1 MQQFVEP
8 MKMSLGR
15 ISLKVTSFIS
25 TRLLVLLVAA
35 GFVRAS
41 HVTERR
47 SVMSPAEKLRMLMK
61 SPLNV
66 KQEFR

>member
-1 MQQFVEP
+1 M
-8 MKMSLGR
+8 
-15 ISLKVTSFIS
+15 KVTSVMFS
-25 TRLLVLLVAA
+25 RLLVLLVVA

-41 HVTERR
+41 HMTERR
-47 SVMSPAEKLRMLMK
+47 NVMSPAEKLRMLMK